1 MRAGLTADDVG
12 RLRKDFPILDQTV
25 NGHPLVYL
33 DNAATV
39 QKPRAVIEAVARHYE
54 RDNAN
59 IHRGVHALSQRSTE
73 AYESARARLARFLGA
88 NEPREVIFTRGTTE
102 AINLVAAAF
111 GPTVV
116 GAGDEIL
123 LTEMEH
129 HSNIVPWQL
138 LCARTGAKLVVAPMD
153 ERGQLDVAAFRE
165 RLSERT
171 KIAAIVHVS
180 NALGTINPVEELVGL
195 AHRVGA
201 RTVIDGAQ
209 ATPHL
214 AVDVSALGCDF
225 YALSGHKMFGPTGV
239 GALFARAEL
248 LEAMP
253 PWQGG
258 GEMILTVTFE
268 GSVYNEIPHKF
279 EAGTPNVAGAV
290 GLGAAVDYLEAIG
303 LDRIAAW
310 EHELLEYGAGLL
322 DGLPRLRPIGTAA
335 QRAAVL
341 SFVVD
346 GVHAHDVGTIL
357 DLEGIAVRSGHHCA
371 QPAMDHFGVAATTR
385 ASLAFYNT
393 KEELDALGAGLRKV
407 LEVFA

>member
-1 MRAGLTADDVG
+1 MRRGLTADDVG

-33 DNAATV
+33 DNAATT
-39 QKPRAVIEAVARHYE
+39 QKPIAVVESVTRHYE

-73 AYESARARLARFLGA
+73 AYEHARIRLANFIGA
-88 NEPREVIFTRGTTE
+88 NEAREVVFTRGTTE

-116 GAGDEIL
+116 EAGDEIL

-138 LCARTGAKLVVAPMD
+138 LCERTGAKLVVAPMD
-153 ERGQLDVAAFRE
+153 ERGQLDVDAFRE
-165 RLSERT
+165 RLSGRT
-171 KIAAIVHVS
+171 KIAAIGHVS
-180 NALGTINPVEELVGL
+180 NALGTINPVAELVSL
-195 AHRVGA
+195 AHALGA

-209 ATPHL
+209 AVPHL

-225 YALSGHKMFGPTGV
+225 YALSGHKMFGPTGI

-268 GSVYNEIPHKF
+268 GSEYNEIPHKF

-290 GLGAAVDYLEAIG
+290 GLGAAVDYLETIG
-303 LDRIAAW
+303 LGRIAAW
-310 EHELLEYGAGLL
+310 EDELLDYGGEVL
-322 DGLPRLRPIGTAA
+322 GEIPRLRLVGTAA
-335 QRAAVL
+335 RRTGVL
-341 SFVVD
+341 SFVVE

-357 DLEGIAVRSGHHCA
+357 DLDGIAVRSGHHCA
-371 QPAMDHFGVAATTR
+371 QPVMDHFGIAATTR

-393 KEELDALGAGLRKV
+393 KRELDALGAGLRKV

>member
-1 MRAGLTADDVG
+1 MAGLTADDVG
-12 RLRKDFPILDQTV
+12 RLRKDFPILDQRV
-25 NGHPLVYL
+25 NEHPLVYL
-33 DNAATV
+33 DNAATT
-39 QKPRAVIEAVARHYE
+39 QKPRAVIEAVTRHYE

-59 IHRGVHALSQRSTE
+59 IHRGVHALSERSTE
-73 AYESARARLARFLGA
+73 AYEGARARLARFVGA
-88 NEPREVIFTRGTTE
+88 NEPREVVFTRGTTE

-111 GPTVV
+111 GPTAV

-138 LCARTGAKLVVAPMD
+138 LCQRTGAKLVVAPMD
-153 ERGQLDVAAFRE
+153 DRGQLDVAAFRE

-171 KIAAIVHVS
+171 KIAAMVHVS
-180 NALGTINPVEELVGL
+180 NALGTINPVEELVRL
-195 AHRVGA
+195 ARGVDA
-201 RTVIDGAQ
+201 YTVVDGAQ

-214 AVDVSALGCDF
+214 ELDVSALGCHF
-225 YALSGHKMFGPTGV
+225 YALSGHKMFGPTGI

-268 GSVYNEIPHKF
+268 GSEYNEIPHKF

-290 GLGAAVDYLEAIG
+290 GLGAAVDYLETIG
-303 LDRIAAW
+303 LGRIAAW
-310 EHELLEYGAGLL
+310 EDELLDYGGEVL
-322 DGLPRLRPIGTAA
+322 GEIPRLRLVGTAA
-335 QRAAVL
+335 RRTGVL
-341 SFVVD
+341 SFVVE

-357 DLEGIAVRSGHHCA
+357 DLDGIAVRSGHHCA
-371 QPAMDHFGVAATTR
+371 QPVMDHFGIAATTR

-393 KEELDALGAGLRKV
+393 KRELDALGAGLRKV